1 MDPISGSNSS
11 NLNRAYGASE
21 VRASNSPTKPT
32 SAEASKVSLTDLG
45 ELANRVDQ
53 SAKDVRPEVIERAKL
68 LLDDPNWMSD
78 ENIDRMLGKIIQN
91 EDF

>member
-11 NLNRAYGASE
+11 NVNRAYGASE
-21 VRASNSPTKPT
+21 GRANNSSVKPT
-32 SAEASKVSLTDLG
+32 STEASKVSLTDLG
-45 ELANRVDQ
+45 ELADRVDQ

-78 ENIDRMLGKIIQN
+78 ENIDRMVGKIIQN

>member
-1 MDPISGSNSS
+1 MLTEHRKCVLTIVPQ
-11 NLNRAYGASE
+11 
-21 VRASNSPTKPT
+21 SP

-45 ELANRVDQ
+45 ELAVRVDQ

-78 ENIDRMLGKIIQN
+78 ENIDRMVGKIIQN

>member
-11 NLNRAYGASE
+11 NVNRAYGASE
-21 VRASNSPTKPT
+21 VRANISSVKPT

-45 ELANRVDQ
+45 ELADRVDQ

-78 ENIDRMLGKIIQN
+78 ENIDRMVGKIIQN

>member
-11 NLNRAYGASE
+11 NVNRAYGVSE
-21 VRASNSPTKPT
+21 VRANNSSVKPT
-32 SAEASKVSLTDLG
+32 SEEASKVSLTDLG
-45 ELANRVDQ
+45 ELADRVDQ

-78 ENIDRMLGKIIQN
+78 ENIDRMVGKIIQN

>member
-11 NLNRAYGASE
+11 NINRAYGASE
-21 VRASNSPTKPT
+21 VRAINRSAKPT

-45 ELANRVDQ
+45 ELAVRVDQ
-53 SAKDVRPEVIERAKL
+53 SAKDVRPEVIDRAKL

-78 ENIDRMLGKIIQN
+78 ENIDRMVGKIIQN

>member
-11 NLNRAYGASE
+11 NVNRAYGASE
-21 VRASNSPTKPT
+21 VRAHSSSVKPT

-45 ELANRVDQ
+45 ELADRVDQ

-68 LLDDPNWMSD
+68 LLDDPTWMSD
-78 ENIDRMLGKIIQN
+78 ENIDRMVGKIIQN

>member
-11 NLNRAYGASE
+11 NVNRAYGASE
-21 VRASNSPTKPT
+21 VRAKNSSVKPT
-32 SAEASKVSLTDLG
+32 SEEASKVSLTDLG
-45 ELANRVDQ
+45 ELADRVDQ
-53 SAKDVRPEVIERAKL
+53 SANDVRPEVIERAKL

-78 ENIDRMLGKIIQN
+78 ENIDRMVGKIIQN

>member
-11 NLNRAYGASE
+11 NINRAYGASE
-21 VRASNSPTKPT
+21 VSANNSSTKPT
-32 SAEASKVSLTDLG
+32 SEEASKVSLTDLG
-45 ELANRVDQ
+45 ELADRVDQ

>member
-1 MDPISGSNSS
+1 MRANNSS
-11 NLNRAYGASE
+11 A
-21 VRASNSPTKPT
+21 KPT

-45 ELANRVDQ
+45 ELAVRVDQ
-53 SAKDVRPEVIERAKL
+53 SAKDVRPEVIDRAKL

-78 ENIDRMLGKIIQN
+78 ENIDRMVGKIIQN